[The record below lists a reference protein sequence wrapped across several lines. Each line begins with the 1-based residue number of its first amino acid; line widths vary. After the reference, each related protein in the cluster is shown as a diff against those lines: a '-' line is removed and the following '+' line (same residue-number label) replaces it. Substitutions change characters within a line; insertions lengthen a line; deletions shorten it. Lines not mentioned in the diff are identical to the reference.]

1 MSSPFDHEY
10 GTIRVER
17 LTPGVAHLQLGRQ
30 EELNAIT
37 ETLLVELSDAV
48 DALGRDDDV
57 QVLVLSGSGTRAF
70 SVGAAVRDRLDRL
83 DVETAVHLSRRG
95 QRAFASVRW
104 FPGPVIA
111 SVEGYCLGG
120 GMELAAHADLRIAG
134 PEATF
139 GQPELGLGV
148 IPGWGGTQRLE
159 RIVGTGRAKEIILT
173 AEEYDA
179 ETMARYGFVNWVVD
193 DPFDAACD
201 RAASLAEQ
209 PRLAQRYAKRAIGG
223 GDDRAGLRFEAMAF
237 GHAAARMGDECDE
250 DSDPVSR

>member
-1 MSSPFDHEY
+1 MSSVFDHEY
-10 GTIRVER
+10 RSIRVER
-17 LTPGVAHLQLGRQ
+17 LTPGVTHLQLDRQ

-37 ETLLVELSDAV
+37 ATVLVELSDAV
-48 DALGRDDDV
+48 DALGRDDGTR
-57 QVLVLSGSGTRAF
+57 VLVVSGAGTRAF

-83 DVETAVHLSRRG
+83 DMETAVDLSRRG
-95 QRAFASVRW
+95 QRAFGRLRR

-120 GMELAAHADLRIAG
+120 GMELATCADLRIAG

-139 GQPELGLGV
+139 GQPELELGLV
-148 IPGWGGTQRLE
+148 PGWGGTQRLE
-159 RIVGTGRAKEIILT
+159 RIVGTGRAKEVILT

-193 DPFDAACD
+193 DPFDAACE

-209 PRLAQRYAKRAIGG
+209 SRLAQRYAKWAIDHGEG
-223 GDDRAGLRFEAMAF
+223 RAGFRFEAMAF
-237 GHAAARMGDECDE
+237 GHAAESRDE
-250 DSDPVSR
+250 